1 MLGLIVRA
9 LLCRRAPA
17 ITLLLLSILSAGAA
31 AAAPQYI
38 ARSARQMASAA
49 VAAASVRDRTF
60 AAELRLDGGALTP
73 DRVAAAVEE
82 VRSAVALPDL
92 TVISG
97 LVAAG
102 AVSGP
107 ERGVT
112 APLGYRDGFCD
123 QLVLDGRCPAR
134 AGEVALA
141 SATAQTLGVR
151 VGDLVWFRA
160 ESGRTDVPLT
170 VVAIYRAKDLY
181 ADYWAARGLVRS
193 GTDDDETTA
202 DDRAA
207 AFTVP
212 ETITG
217 SGLPTA
223 FVDVDGI
230 GSADVLATTPPLD
243 VRDRLLGAQAQL
255 VDRGYE
261 TDAQLSVLA
270 AETYDAELDIV
281 RGVPVSVAELLA
293 VCWIALF
300 LAVRHGAAERRRDV
314 GLVKLRGAG
323 RWRMLALSVGQ
334 SAVPMIVGGLVGVVG
349 GLALVRPGADVLS
362 PQAARIA
369 DFASLGAAAV
379 AVLGS
384 LLAATVAEGRT
395 LKAPVALL
403 LRSVPPRR
411 FGWRYGTID
420 AVLVVLAL
428 AGSYEARAY
437 AASSTQASWLALLA
451 PALLAFALGVVLAR
465 LLVPVAARVGR
476 RALRAGRIGTA
487 VTAIELA
494 RRPSVPQLTAL
505 LTAAVA
511 LLGTALAAADTT
523 GRAGRER
530 AAAEVGA
537 DRVLVVSAPSRS
549 QLLSAVRSID
559 PGGRTA
565 MAVVASPTNGV
576 LAVDATRLA
585 AVARWRG
592 EYGAPEAAAVAARL
606 RPAQLPPGPTV
617 AGPAVTLEAS
627 GDGRPVTVRAAF
639 TAPDGSPVDV
649 TFGPVTGPRR
659 AYRQDVAAC
668 AEACRLVSLTI
679 GPRATAFTLRIF
691 ALDGTAGGIDP
702 AVLADRTRWH
712 TATAT
717 GQQPLDVSTD
727 PGNLTLAG
735 VVNTGDRAVY
745 VADTPDRLPMVAA
758 GGRGPELS
766 AADPQL
772 DTFPGPKL
780 PVTLTGGA
788 SALPRLGRDG
798 ALVDLE
804 TADRMAG
811 DVGIGDSMQVWLTA
825 DAPADMT
832 RRLAERGI
840 ATVRDNTTA
849 ALADRYARQAVPVTV
864 RFQLLAGMV
873 IVVLAAGALGVVA
886 AVERRPRG
894 AELLAL
900 RRQGLTAGAAGRA
913 SLGAYAVVVGLAIV
927 AGVVTTV
934 LARTVLAVSTPLFPD
949 AWQVL
954 AAPAAARAAPV
965 ALAAVGS
972 AAVFGAVVALS
983 AGRLYNQVRR
993 LDEERAP

>member
-1 MLGLIVRA
+1 MLWLIVRA
-9 LLCRRAPA
+9 LLGRGAPA

-38 ARSARQMASAA
+38 ARSAQDMASPA
-49 VAAASVRDRTF
+49 VAAASVEDRTF
-60 AAELRLDGGALTP
+60 AAELRLDGGALTA

-82 VRSAVALPDL
+82 VRTAVALPDL

-97 LVAAG
+97 LVASG
-102 AVSGP
+102 AVSGA

-134 AGEVALA
+134 AGEVAVA
-141 SATAQTLGVR
+141 AATAQTLGVR
-151 VGDLVWFRA
+151 VGDPVRFRA
-160 ESGRTDVPLT
+160 ESGRSDVPLT

-181 ADYWAARGLVRS
+181 ADYWAARELVRT
-193 GTDDDETTA
+193 GTDDDETAT

-207 AFTVP
+207 VFTVP
-212 ETITG
+212 ETITRN
-217 SGLPTA
+217 GLPTA
-223 FVDVDGI
+223 FVEVDGI
-230 GSADVLATTPPLD
+230 GAGDILATTAPLD
-243 VRDRLLGAQAQL
+243 VRDRLREAQAQL

-270 AETYDAELDIV
+270 ADTHNAQLDVV

-300 LAVRHGAAERRRDV
+300 LAVRHGGAVRRREV
-314 GLVKLRGAG
+314 GLLKLRGAG

-334 SAVPMIVGGLVGVVG
+334 SAVPMIVGGVVGVVV
-349 GLALVRPGADVLS
+349 GLALVRPRADVLS
-362 PQAARIA
+362 PQTARIA
-369 DFASLGAAAV
+369 DLGSLGAAAV

-384 LLAATVAEGRT
+384 LLAATVAERRT
-395 LKAPVALL
+395 LRAPVAVL
-403 LRSVPPRR
+403 LRSVPARR
-411 FGWRYGTID
+411 FGWRSGTID

-428 AGSYEARAY
+428 AGAYEARAY
-437 AASSTQASWLALLA
+437 AASSAQASWLALLS
-451 PALLAFALGVVLAR
+451 PALLALALGVVLAR
-465 LLVPVAARVGR
+465 LLVPLAARVGR
-476 RALRAGRIGTA
+476 QALRAGRIGAA

-505 LTAAVA
+505 LTTAVA
-511 LLGTALAAADTT
+511 LLGTALATADTT
-523 GRAGRER
+523 SRADRDR

-537 DRVLVVSAPSRS
+537 DRVLIVTAPSRS

-559 PGGRTA
+559 PGGRAA
-565 MAVVASPTNGV
+565 MAVVASPNNGV

-592 EYGAPEAAAVAARL
+592 EYGAREAAAVAARL
-606 RPAQLPPGPTV
+606 RPAQLPSEPTV
-617 AGPAVTLEAS
+617 AGPAVTLEA
-627 GDGRPVTVRAAF
+627 GGEGRPVTVRAAF
-639 TAPDGSPVDV
+639 AAPDGSPVDV

-668 AEACRLVSLTI
+668 AGACRLVSLTI
-679 GPRATAFTLRIF
+679 GPRSAAFTLRIF
-691 ALDGTAGGIDP
+691 ALAGTAGGVDP
-702 AVLADRTRWH
+702 AVLADRTRWR
-712 TATAT
+712 TATAV
-717 GQQPLDVSTD
+717 GQLPLDVSTD
-727 PGNLTLAG
+727 QDGLTLSG
-735 VVNTGDRAVY
+735 LVNTVDRAVY

-772 DTFPGPKL
+772 GTFPGPKL
-780 PVTLTGGA
+780 PVTLAGGA
-788 SALPRLGRDG
+788 SALPRLGREG

-811 DVGIGDSMQVWLTA
+811 DLGIGDSMQVWLTA

-840 ATVRDNTTA
+840 VTVRDNTTA
-849 ALADRYARQAVPVTV
+849 ALADRYARQALPVTV

-873 IVVLAAGALGVVA
+873 IVLLAAGALGVVA

-894 AELLAL
+894 AALIAL

-913 SLGAYAVVVGLAIV
+913 SLGTYAVVIGLAVV

-934 LARTVLAVSTPLFPD
+934 VARTVLRVGTPLLPD
-949 AWQVL
+949 VWQVL
-954 AAPAAARAAPV
+954 TAPAAARAAPI

-972 AAVFGAVVALS
+972 AVVFAAVVAMS
-983 AGRLYNQVRR
+983 TGRLLGQVRR
-993 LDEERAP
+993 LDEETGP

>member
-1 MLGLIVRA
+1 MLWLIVRA
-9 LLCRRAPA
+9 LLGRRAPA

-31 AAAPQYI
+31 AAAPQYV
-38 ARSARQMASAA
+38 ARSAQDMAAAA
-49 VAAASVRDRTF
+49 VAAASVGDRTF
-60 AAELRLDGGALTP
+60 AADLRLDGGALTA
-73 DRVAAAVEE
+73 DRVASAVAE
-82 VRSAVALPDL
+82 VRTAVALPDV

-107 ERGVT
+107 DHGVT

-141 SATAQTLGVR
+141 AATAQRLEVR
-151 VGDLVWFRA
+151 VGDPVRFRA
-160 ESGRTDVPLT
+160 ESGRRDVPLT
-170 VVAIYRAKDLY
+170 VVAVYRVKDLY
-181 ADYWAARGLVRS
+181 ADYWAARDLVRT
-193 GTDDDETTA
+193 GADDDETTA

-207 AFTVP
+207 VFTVP

-217 SGLPTA
+217 NGLPTA
-223 FVDVDGI
+223 IVDVDAI
-230 GSADVLATTPPLD
+230 GSGDVLTTTPPLD
-243 VRDRLLGAQAQL
+243 VRDRLQEAQAQL

-261 TDAQLSVLA
+261 TDAQLPVLA
-270 AETYDAELDIV
+270 ADTYNAQLDIA
-281 RGVPVSVAELLA
+281 RGVPVSIAELLA

-300 LAVRHGAAERRRDV
+300 LAVRHGAAARRRDV
-314 GLVKLRGAG
+314 GLLKMRGAG

-334 SAVPMIVGGLVGVVG
+334 SALPMIVGGLLGVIV
-349 GLALVRPGADVLS
+349 GLALVRPRADVLS
-362 PQAARIA
+362 PETARFA
-369 DFASLGAAAV
+369 DLGSLGAAAI

-384 LLAATVAEGRT
+384 LLAATVAERRT
-395 LKAPVALL
+395 LRAPVALL

-411 FGWRYGTID
+411 SGWRYGTID

-428 AGSYEARAY
+428 AGAYEARAY
-437 AASSTQASWLALLA
+437 ATSTAQASWLALLS

-465 LLVPVAARVGR
+465 LIAPVSARVGR
-476 RALRAGRIGTA
+476 RSLRAGRVGAA

-511 LLGTALAAADTT
+511 LLGTALATADTT
-523 GRAGRER
+523 SRADRDR

-537 DRVLVVSAPSRS
+537 DRVLIVNAPSRS

-565 MAVVASPTNGV
+565 MAVVASANNGV

-592 EYGAPEAAAVAARL
+592 EYGAPDAAAVAARL
-606 RPAQLPPGPTV
+606 RPARLPPDPSV
-617 AGPAVTLEAS
+617 AGPAVTLDAS
-627 GDGRPVTVRAAF
+627 GYGRPVTVRATFAA
-639 TAPDGSPVDV
+639 TDGSAVDV

-659 AYRQDVAAC
+659 AYRQDLTAC
-668 AEACRLVSLTI
+668 AEACRLVSLTM
-679 GPRATAFTLRIF
+679 GPRAAAFTLRIF
-691 ALDGTAGGIDP
+691 ALAGTAGGVEP
-702 AVLADRTRWH
+702 AVLADRTRWRTG
-712 TATAT
+712 TAA
-717 GQQPLDVSTD
+717 GQTPLDVSTD
-727 PGNLTLAG
+727 PDGLTLSG
-735 VVNTGDRAVY
+735 VVDTGDRAVY
-745 VADTPDRLPMVAA
+745 VADAPARLPMVAA
-758 GGRGPELS
+758 GGRGAELS

-772 DTFPGPKL
+772 GTFPGPKL
-780 PVTLTGGA
+780 PVTLAGGA

-811 DVGIGDSMQVWLTA
+811 DLGIGDSMQVWLTA
-825 DAPADMT
+825 DAPADLT

-840 ATVRDNTTA
+840 VTVRDDTTDT
-849 ALADRYARQAVPVTV
+849 LADRYARQALPVTV
-864 RFQLLAGMV
+864 RFQLLAAIV
-873 IVVLAAGALGVVA
+873 IVLLAAGALGVVA

-900 RRQGLTAGAAGRA
+900 RRQGLTAGLAGRV
-913 SLGAYAVVVGLAIV
+913 SLGAYAVVIGLAVV

-934 LARTVLAVSTPLFPD
+934 LARTLLRVGTPLFAD
-949 AWQVL
+949 GWQVL
-954 AAPAAARAAPV
+954 GAPAAARAAPIV
-965 ALAAVGS
+965 LAAVGS
-972 AAVFGAVVALS
+972 TVVFAAVVAM
-983 AGRLYNQVRR
+983 ATRRLFGQVRR
-993 LDEERAP
+993 LDEETP